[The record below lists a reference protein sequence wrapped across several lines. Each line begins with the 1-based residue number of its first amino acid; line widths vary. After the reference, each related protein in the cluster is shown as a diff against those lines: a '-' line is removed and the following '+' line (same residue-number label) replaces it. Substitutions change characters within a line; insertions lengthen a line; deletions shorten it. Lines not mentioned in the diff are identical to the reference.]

1 MGKPLPK
8 ASWLQILTHIGAL
21 LPLASLAWYYW
32 QGLFFVDPIRQ
43 ITTRTGK
50 AALILLVLSL
60 ACTAIDTIFGFK
72 KVLRVRGALGLYAF
86 MYASLHLLTFIG
98 WDYGFDLDL
107 LGPAIFDQRFV
118 LAGCAAFLLL
128 LPLAITSTR
137 GCQRRLGRN
146 WKRLHRLVY
155 LASILATLH
164 FVWLAKD
171 TREPMRYGVIV
182 ALLLILRI
190 PPVRKAISYV
200 RHQLN
205 KSPNLESA
213 NLGSPQSGG

>member
-1 MGKPLPK
+1 MGKLLPK

-60 ACTAIDTIFGFK
+60 ACTPIDTIFGFK

-86 MYASLHLLTFIG
+86 MYASLHLLTFVG

-107 LGPAIFDQRFV
+107 LGPAILDQRFV

-146 WKRLHRLVY
+146 WKRLHRPVY

-164 FVWLAKD
+164 FVWLVKD

-205 KSPNLESA
+205 KSA
-213 NLGSPQSGG
+213 NLRSPQSGG